1 VPKYDEFHS
10 NGDARCGKIIPFF
23 REHAMSTTPTDPME
37 FIKSLWGNTGM
48 PLPGLVTPTL
58 DTNELDKR
66 ITDLKAVEGW
76 LKTNLGMLQMTI
88 QGLEMQRA
96 TLSALQAISQSAS
109 SPEAQANPFA
119 NPALW
124 PWNFMQNAAAAGTAD
139 AGGTEAARR
148 GRAEGQGQEE
158 VASAGVSAGPARA
171 GC

>member
-1 VPKYDEFHS
+1 
-10 NGDARCGKIIPFF
+10 
-23 REHAMSTTPTDPME
+23 MSGTSSDPME
-37 FIKSLWGNTGM
+37 FLKTLWSNTGM

-66 ITDLKAVEGW
+66 ISDLKAVEGW

-96 TLSALQAISQSAS
+96 TLAALQAVSQSAS

-124 PWNFMQNAAAAGTAD
+124 PWNFMQGSGQSAAAEGDTTATD
-139 AGGTEAARR
+139 GAAKPRDKKL
-148 GRAEGQGQEE
+148 
-158 VASAGVSAGPARA
+158 
-171 GC
+171 

>member
-1 VPKYDEFHS
+1 
-10 NGDARCGKIIPFF
+10 
-23 REHAMSTTPTDPME
+23 MSTTPTDPME

-48 PLPGLVTPTL
+48 PLPGLVTPTM

-88 QGLEMQRA
+88 QGLEVQRA
-96 TLSALQAISQSAS
+96 TLSAFQAISQSAS

-124 PWNFMQNAAAAGTAD
+124 PWNLMQNAGKASADTAE
-139 AGGTEAARR
+139 AEEAANP
-148 GRAEGQGQEE
+148 E
-158 VASAGVSAGPARA
+158 SAKAKDKKKQ
-171 GC
+171 

>member
-1 VPKYDEFHS
+1 
-10 NGDARCGKIIPFF
+10 
-23 REHAMSTTPTDPME
+23 MSTPNTTPSDPME
-37 FIKSLWGNTGM
+37 FLKSLWANTGM

-96 TLSALQAISQSAS
+96 TLSAIQAISQSAS
-109 SPEAQANPFA
+109 SADANANPFG

-124 PWNFMQNAAAAGTAD
+124 PWNFMQGASQDNAADPAPPSASPSQAAPK
-139 AGGTEAARR
+139 AGGTAK
-148 GRAEGQGQEE
+148 
-158 VASAGVSAGPARA
+158 
-171 GC
+171 